1 MLRTTSHPLQ
11 MEIVLSSCAV
21 MLSGQV
27 LTFSLNIFLVKVELS
42 DYMNNTNPGM
52 RFDPF
57 FQVSKLQLI

>member
-21 MLSGQV
+21 VLSGQV

-57 FQVSKLQLI
+57 FR